1 MRATREPWSVVQVEV
16 EVADRN
22 LPTAYHGQQAFA
34 VQLSINKTHGG
45 NVAFVIDRLFADNL
59 QDATLLLVRPGNPDD
74 LLLGV
79 PMLRGQRYK
88 KNEKAQK
95 GRNHARLDSIVRIET
110 QIQCHE
116 FPDVPEHVVSIF
128 VLTVRSARAG
138 LAILRVPMSTGGT
151 TVSRKS
157 PRPPRLNLPEQGSW
171 LATTPSGHDPAS
183 PQKERPAWGASRQI
197 RRIAVPQT
205 NLIHYPSIFRALD
218 RRQDGIPPRS
228 SRYGP

>member
-79 PMLRGQRYK
+79 PAK
-88 KNEKAQK
+88 
-95 GRNHARLDSIVRIET
+95 
-110 QIQCHE
+110 
-116 FPDVPEHVVSIF
+116 
-128 VLTVRSARAG
+128 
-138 LAILRVPMSTGGT
+138 
-151 TVSRKS
+151 RKTI
-157 PRPPRLNLPEQGSW
+157 PLLPKS
-171 LATTPSGHDPAS
+171 
-183 PQKERPAWGASRQI
+183 K
-197 RRIAVPQT
+197 
-205 NLIHYPSIFRALD
+205 
-218 RRQDGIPPRS
+218 
-228 SRYGP
+228 